1 MAFLADVQKEV
12 CDGEVPALP
21 LRWWGLFAGILNF
34 FFFGWGTILA
44 GVRSDRPTTIF
55 IGVLQIFFPLGQDSI
70 PPSNEINLD
79 SLSRKGRIER

>member
-34 FFFGWGTILA
+34 FFFGWGELLSENA
-44 GVRSDRPTTIF
+44 RSEGHRAAVT
-55 IGVLQIFFPLGQDSI
+55 
-70 PPSNEINLD
+70 
-79 SLSRKGRIER
+79 GRGRLIEEA

>member
-55 IGVLQIFFPLGQDSI
+55 IGVLQFILPVVGWIWSMVWGYLLISRAEQYS
-70 PPSNEINLD
+70 
-79 SLSRKGRIER
+79 SLI